1 MDFEVK
7 PTRLELLNTKA
18 KLALAIKGHEILKR
32 KRDALVLELFK
43 LLKEGGECRKELNEA
58 TKKAYELY
66 FKCIAVHG
74 PTFISTCAIDS
85 KERIVLNS
93 KIRNVMGVKLIE
105 LNAMFAKQSLDD
117 YPLSNSSALLD
128 EAVEEFENVLKLT
141 IKSASIETNAKK
153 LLVEIKKTN
162 RRVNALENLLQP
174 ALKANIKYIV
184 NYLNLL
190 ENDRFFTLKL
200 LKKRLEIKN

>member
-18 KLALAIKGHEILKR
+18 RLALAVKGHEILKR

-43 LLKEGGECRKELNEA
+43 LIKEGGECRKELNEA
-58 TKKAYELY
+58 TKRAYALY

-74 PTFISTCAIDS
+74 PSFISTCAMDS
-85 KERIVLNS
+85 KERIMLNS

-105 LNAMFAKQSLDD
+105 LNATFAKLSLED

-128 EAVEEFENVLKLT
+128 ETVEEFENVLKLT

-200 LKKRLEIKN
+200 LKKRLQKQN

>member
-1 MDFEVK
+1 MEFEVK

-18 KLALAIKGHEILKR
+18 RLALAVKGHEILKR

-43 LLKEGGECRKELNEA
+43 LLKEGGECRKELNQA

-66 FKCIAVHG
+66 FKCIAIHG
-74 PTFISTCAIDS
+74 STFISTCAMDS
-85 KERIVLNS
+85 KERIHLTS
-93 KIRNVMGVKLIE
+93 KVKNVMGVKLIE
-105 LNAMFAKQSLDD
+105 LTATFSKLSLED
-117 YPLSNSSALLD
+117 YPLNNSSALLD
-128 EAVEEFENVLKLT
+128 ETVEEFENILKLA
-141 IKSASIETNAKK
+141 IKSASIESNAKK
-153 LLVEIKKTN
+153 LLEEIKKTN

-174 ALKANIKYIV
+174 ALKSNIKYIV

-200 LKKRLEIKN
+200 LKKRLQAKN